1 MALTRQVVEARLEEL
16 RAGFAQAEQER
27 EAAHIRMLT
36 LDGAIQ
42 SIEWLLTQLDPESPE
57 QEPS

>member
-1 MALTRQVVEARLEEL
+1 MAVTREVAEARLEEL

-27 EAAHIRMLT
+27 EEAYVRMLT

-42 SIEWLLTQLDPESPE
+42 SIEWLLAQLEPEEGKPT
-57 QEPS
+57 